1 MDPNDVRRVGVIGCG
16 IMGSGIVEVSA
27 KAGLDVI
34 FVEAN
39 DEFRERGIPLSIDVL
54 KFIKFMVTDIFPG
67 ARLPSSQMMRTHGEG
82 AGFVLD
88 DVVSL
93 RPHYVRTLTMWGD
106 ALEANK
112 SRAIEIQSE
121 EVYDNYMKYLR
132 GCAQKFAD
140 EYIDVHLV
148 TYLKPGATA

>member
-1 MDPNDVRRVGVIGCG
+1 
-16 IMGSGIVEVSA
+16 
-27 KAGLDVI
+27 
-34 FVEAN
+34 
-39 DEFRERGIPLSIDVL
+39 
-54 KFIKFMVTDIFPG
+54 
-67 ARLPSSQMMRTHGEG
+67 MMRTHGEA

-93 RPHYVRTLTMWGD
+93 RSHYVRTLTIWGD

-148 TYLKPGATA
+148 TYLKPGAA